1 MYTHR
6 ECINFKLMIEPNTL
20 PNYSAK
26 THTKNTH
33 IVLWSLSSESLRRA
47 VFLRP
52 LKEWYGVKLIQ
63 WYDLGYDSPR
73 RGISD
78 FICKRAKKAKAE
90 RGEEGAFLGHVC
102 LSQTLLPRHV
112 DHSHP
117 SVLCPPCLISDPT
130 NKPCK
135 QHILSDGIFLMFG
148 QMILLA
154 IYHIL
159 KF

>member
-78 FICKRAKKAKAE
+78 FICKRTKKAKAE
-90 RGEEGAFLGHVC
+90 GGGGCFSGPC
-102 LSQTLLPRHV
+102 LFVADSAPKTCRSFSPLCPLPTLSDIRSNKQTLQTTHFIWWHLFNVWKNDPAGN
-112 DHSHP
+112 
-117 SVLCPPCLISDPT
+117 ISYT
-130 NKPCK
+130 
-135 QHILSDGIFLMFG
+135 
-148 QMILLA
+148 
-154 IYHIL
+154 
-159 KF
+159 